1 MMRVQDFN
9 GKEIKVG
16 TKIQFG
22 SPAEG
27 DDLAMYRGEVTE
39 ISEPEITFHEDEFGR
54 DQADGYYVTLTMKF
68 EDGSTETTRAS
79 IISVWGDYALEETFE
94 EGGDLEV
101 V

>member
-1 MMRVQDFN
+1 
-9 GKEIKVG
+9 
-16 TKIQFG
+16 
-22 SPAEG
+22 
-27 DDLAMYRGEVTE
+27 
-39 ISEPEITFHEDEFGR
+39 
-54 DQADGYYVTLTMKF
+54 MKF